1 MPPELGRLY
10 ATAPATHP
18 LGSPSGDQG
27 TSGGYMDVPAGTS
40 GYMDVAPG
48 SQISDPRSQ
57 GSVTGYMDVAP
68 RTSGEHA
75 GFGDEDAEEDV

>member
-1 MPPELGRLY
+1 
-10 ATAPATHP
+10 
-18 LGSPSGDQG
+18 
-27 TSGGYMDVPAGTS
+27 MDVPAGTS